1 MKIFNFGA
9 CTSSETKKLKKD
21 IKSINEQIK
30 SVRPQTNETKL
41 ENLAKQIDAI
51 KSRVSELDAKHQV
64 KVTKS
69 SGYAS
74 MTRDSVS
81 IQKALSGLNDKKE
94 EAKAAQAAQAAQAA
108 SKNAEAGLELEKIFA
123 KEPSLREPMQPMIN
137 RHGAAYA
144 LTTLE
149 YSRKGEV
156 NRDIQKAKNLED
168 AQSAQNKRQ
177 NNQPRRDD
185 WT

>member
-9 CTSSETKKLKKD
+9 CTSSETKSLKKE

-30 SVRPQTNETKL
+30 SIKSQKNETKL
-41 ENLAKQIDAI
+41 KDLEKKINTI
-51 KSRVSELDAKHQV
+51 KSNVNKLDAKHKV

-81 IQKALSGLNDKKE
+81 IQKTLSGLNDKKE

-149 YSRKGEV
+149 CSRKGKV